1 MLRMLG
7 SSCSLVEEDRLESG
21 AGTIGGKQSLDQL
34 RALEVNPGARVLCK
48 M

>member
-1 MLRMLG
+1 MLRRLG
-7 SSCSLVEEDRLESG
+7 SGCSLVEEDRLESG

-34 RALEVNPGARVLCK
+34 RELEVNLGPRVLCK